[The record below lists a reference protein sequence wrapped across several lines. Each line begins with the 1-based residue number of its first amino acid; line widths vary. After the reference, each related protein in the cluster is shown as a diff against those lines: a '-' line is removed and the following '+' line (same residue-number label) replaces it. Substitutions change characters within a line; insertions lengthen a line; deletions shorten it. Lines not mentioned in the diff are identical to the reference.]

1 MVEKMKVLKNSRQK
15 NVILKACEYTQSELY
30 KMYKSGIIFCLGS
43 LNQVVEFENKYDIDT
58 FQHTFRVPLYRC
70 KELKV
75 IYNREYDFYENVVVT
90 NDGIILPVIL

>member
-1 MVEKMKVLKNSRQK
+1 MKVLKNSRQR
-15 NVILKACEYTQSELY
+15 NVILRSDEYTESELF

-43 LNQVVEFENKYDIDT
+43 LNQELEFENEYDIDT
-58 FQHTFRVPLYRC
+58 FQHTFRVSLNMC

-75 IYNREYDFYENVVVT
+75 IYNREYEFYENIAIT

>member
-1 MVEKMKVLKNSRQK
+1 MKVLKNSRQR
-15 NVILKACEYTQSELY
+15 NVILRSDEYTEPELY

-43 LNQVVEFENKYDIDT
+43 LNQKVEFENEYDIDT
-58 FQHTFRVPLYRC
+58 FQHTFRVPLYMC

-90 NDGIILPVIL
+90 NDGMTLPVIL